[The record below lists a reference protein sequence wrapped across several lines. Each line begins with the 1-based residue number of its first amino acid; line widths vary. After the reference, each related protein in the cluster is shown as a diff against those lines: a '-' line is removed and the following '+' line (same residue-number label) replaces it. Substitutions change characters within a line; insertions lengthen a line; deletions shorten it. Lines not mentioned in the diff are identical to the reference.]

1 MAEGFDFG
9 TAPSG
14 LGGGESAEF
23 TNYRVSGR
31 AGINYPSPFFDAAHT
46 YLPKT
51 LKALFR
57 WCRYYF
63 FTNPLINA
71 VCYKMASY
79 PITDLIFESEYPQ
92 LVTKYSH
99 LRDSI
104 LNYRQFL
111 VEVGL
116 DYQCYGNAFVS
127 VHYPFLK
134 HLKCKHC
141 KHMEPARELRKHY
154 KWRDLKFQLKC
165 PKCDKTGKAEEVDVR
180 QKSPN
185 NIKLIRWDPERISI
199 DYSEETGESRYF
211 YRMSARTRNQLVM
224 GKPEII
230 ENIPSVFAE
239 AARKKKQLLFSKG
252 QIFHMKRPTIAGKD
266 QGWGMSRIL
275 PVLKDAFYL
284 QVLKKGQE
292 SIAREHIVPLRV
304 LFPQAGS
311 GTSDPYT
318 TVPLQ
323 GWKSRIEE
331 EIVRWRQDPNY
342 IPVLPLPV
350 GHQVIGG
357 QGRAMVLHQEHR
369 VWAEHIIAGLH
380 VPQEFIFGGLSYSGT
395 NVSMRNLENEFL
407 NYRTETMGLTN
418 WVFDNIGTFMGWPTI
433 NKKFRR
439 FKMADD
445 LQRTMLYFQANQAAK
460 ISDSTFLRELNED
473 IEHEDKL
480 KKLEQKK
487 SVADARRMQVG
498 AAVAQAEAQGAMQ
511 RYQQAT
517 ANDMIGGAPG
527 PGGAPALPPP
537 APQLGAPAGGQVY
550 PENASKPPAEGVPP
564 EAQSQLNMN
573 TGVGGGQN
581 VLYVAKRAAK
591 QIQDLL
597 SQDPEQGYALMNK
610 LKNEQPNFYGL
621 VLQILQSRKGTTRD
635 TLNPAQQPVP
645 EVKPPRRDAGK
656 AIV

>member
-1 MAEGFDFG
+1 
-9 TAPSG
+9 
-14 LGGGESAEF
+14 
-23 TNYRVSGR
+23 
-31 AGINYPSPFFDAAHT
+31 
-46 YLPKT
+46 
-51 LKALFR
+51 
-57 WCRYYF
+57 
-63 FTNPLINA
+63 
-71 VCYKMASY
+71 
-79 PITDLIFESEYPQ
+79 
-92 LVTKYSH
+92 
-99 LRDSI
+99 
-104 LNYRQFL
+104 
-111 VEVGL
+111 
-116 DYQCYGNAFVS
+116 
-127 VHYPFLK
+127 
-134 HLKCKHC
+134 
-141 KHMEPARELRKHY
+141 
-154 KWRDLKFQLKC
+154 
-165 PKCDKTGKAEEVDVR
+165 
-180 QKSPN
+180 
-185 NIKLIRWDPERISI
+185 
-199 DYSEETGESRYF
+199 
-211 YRMSARTRNQLVM
+211 
-224 GKPEII
+224 
-230 ENIPSVFAE
+230 
-239 AARKKKQLLFSKG
+239 
-252 QIFHMKRPTIAGKD
+252 
-266 QGWGMSRIL
+266 
-275 PVLKDAFYL
+275 
-284 QVLKKGQE
+284 
-292 SIAREHIVPLRV
+292 
-304 LFPQAGS
+304 
-311 GTSDPYT
+311 
-318 TVPLQ
+318 
-323 GWKSRIEE
+323 
-331 EIVRWRQDPNY
+331 
-342 IPVLPLPV
+342 
-350 GHQVIGG
+350 
-357 QGRAMVLHQEHR
+357 
-369 VWAEHIIAGLH
+369 
-380 VPQEFIFGGLSYSGT
+380 
-395 NVSMRNLENEFL
+395 MRNLENEFL

-621 VLQILQSRKGTTRD
+621 VLQILQ
-635 TLNPAQQPVP
+635 
-645 EVKPPRRDAGK
+645 
-656 AIV
+656 